1 MTCLPPRTRG
11 LFSGSPVSA
20 CQEDLKPGR
29 TLDKDSAATAS
40 RARLSPNTGRERQA
54 LHLL

>member
-1 MTCLPPRTRG
+1 M
-11 LFSGSPVSA
+11 SA
-20 CQEDLKPGR
+20 CQGDLKPGR